1 MPPSVHDSFASEDA
15 VVSNFWSICVT
26 PLTGL
31 AVSCGVIFRK
41 ILKNRENDD
50 FDSRELPRWNQ
61 RFRVRNRWGVLWVAK
76 HYQARSRAGNRDRN
90 PLENPCLATSSDR
103 SGHERVRSVRPIS
116 LQPESLW

>member
-15 VVSNFWSICVT
+15 VVSNFWSNCVT
-26 PLTGL
+26 PIAGL
-31 AVSCGVIFRK
+31 AVSCGVIFREM
-41 ILKNRENDD
+41 LKNRENSD

-76 HYQARSRAGNRDRN
+76 HHQARSIAGNRDRN
-90 PLENPCLATSSDR
+90 RLENPCLATSSDR
-103 SGHERVRSVRPIS
+103 SGRERVRSVRPIV